1 LCPARGIGIDREHYA
16 EYSTLRLQSVEFL
29 GASTPQLHKEAAGF
43 DVSSFR
49 IGEHSSRRTDFGEI

>member
-16 EYSTLRLQSVEFL
+16 KYSTLRLQSVEFL
-29 GASTPQLHKEAAGF
+29 GASAPQLHKEVGGF

-49 IGEHSSRRTDFGEI
+49 IEEHSSRRMDFGEI